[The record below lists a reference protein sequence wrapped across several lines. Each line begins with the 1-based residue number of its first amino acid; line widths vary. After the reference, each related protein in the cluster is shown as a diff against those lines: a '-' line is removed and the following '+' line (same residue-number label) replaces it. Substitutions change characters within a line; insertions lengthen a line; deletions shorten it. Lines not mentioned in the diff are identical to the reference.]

1 MARRNERKQAAMARD
16 SDDDDDKDMGSRS
29 RKRSNGGDEIFDGLM
44 SDPSKRR
51 KGKTAFDR
59 SQRNIGR
66 SKSNNKDKGRK

>member
-16 SDDDDDKDMGSRS
+16 SDDDDEDMGSRN

-66 SKSNNKDKGRK
+66 SKSNNKGKGRK